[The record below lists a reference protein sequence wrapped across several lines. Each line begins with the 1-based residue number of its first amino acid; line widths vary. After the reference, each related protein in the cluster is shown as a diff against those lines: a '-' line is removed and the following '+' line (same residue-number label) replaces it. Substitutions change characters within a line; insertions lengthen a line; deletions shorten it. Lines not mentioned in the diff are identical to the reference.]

1 MAVTVEVVGGE
12 THEVAIEEGTYGDL
26 LDAVGL
32 STQEAAVFVDDR
44 PVPEDQSISTEYV
57 RVVRLVEGG

>member
-1 MAVTVEVVGGE
+1 MPVTVEVVGGD
-12 THEVAIEEGTYGDL
+12 THEVTIEEGTYADL
-26 LDAVGL
+26 LAAVGL

-44 PVPEDQSISTEYV
+44 PVPDDQPIESDYV

>member
-1 MAVTVEVVGGE
+1 MPVTVEVVGGN
-12 THEVAIEEGTYGDL
+12 THEVTIEDGTYADL
-26 LDAVGL
+26 LAAVGL

-44 PVPEDQSISTEYV
+44 PVPDDQPIESDYV

>member
-1 MAVTVEVVGGE
+1 MPVTVEVVGGD
-12 THEVAIEEGTYGDL
+12 THEVTIEDGTYADL
-26 LDAVGL
+26 LAAVGL

-44 PVPEDQSISTEYV
+44 PVPDDQPIESDYV